1 MSTRAPWRVR
11 GRAGLLPAALVA
23 LSRLLLVIVL
33 LLPLF
38 SNGVCAAL
46 PPVDLTELSLED
58 LMDIRVTSTS
68 RRPQSV
74 AESAAAVF
82 VITQED
88 IRRSGVTSIPEALR
102 MVPGVEVAR
111 IDGNKWAVSVRGF
124 NGRFANKLLVMMDGR
139 SVYTPLF
146 SGVLWDAQD
155 TVLEDIE
162 RIEVVRGPGASLWGA
177 NAVNGVINI
186 VTKRARDTQGGLFVA
201 GGGTE
206 EQGFSTL
213 RYGGQFEDDAF
224 YRAYVKYF
232 NRDSQEFIDDG
243 DAADDWQVG
252 RAGFRMDWEPDDSP
266 DAITVQGDIYR
277 GVVGTTG
284 RQFSLT
290 TPFSQTVN
298 TDDDIF
304 GANLLTRWTHDF
316 DDGSDMA
323 LQVYYDLVSGDELGI
338 QLREQTFDVDFQ
350 HHFLIGDR
358 NDIIWGLGY
367 RLVDADFDD
376 SFTVSLNDDH
386 RTDHLV
392 SAFVQDEIALVED
405 ELRLTLG
412 SKFEY
417 NTYTDFEIQ
426 PTARLLWT
434 PDEQQSIWLAASRAT
449 RTPSQAED
457 SAELNT
463 VLGPTDAANPFPNP
477 FVLSVLGDTDLSSE
491 DVLSFELG
499 YRVQPTSDFSLDVAA
514 FYNIYDNLSSVETE
528 SFVITP
534 SPGFP
539 DFFCLFIPL
548 PGCLIT
554 GNSRF
559 DNLGSAESYGV
570 EVATDWRPES
580 WWRLQGAYTYLHMDI
595 DHGGAG
601 GFTVHSEG
609 RDPTHQLSL
618 RSSFDLGED
627 WELDFWG
634 RYVSELPERG
644 VDSYFTFDMRL
655 GWRPVDGVELAIVG
669 QNLVSSDQ
677 LEFTPELIDTTPTE
691 VQRAV
696 YGKVTVNF

>member
-11 GRAGLLPAALVA
+11 GRAGLFPAALVA
-23 LSRLLLVIVL
+23 FSRLSLIVVV

-224 YRAYVKYF
+224 YRAYVRYF

-290 TPFSQTVN
+290 APFSQTVN

-323 LQVYYDLVSGDELGI
+323 LQAYYDLVSGDELGI

-350 HHFLIGDR
+350 HHFLIGAR

-376 SFTVSLNDDH
+376 SFTVSLDDDH

-392 SAFVQDEIALVED
+392 SAFVQDEITLVED

-417 NTYTDFEIQ
+417 NSYTGFEIQ
-426 PTARLLWT
+426 PTGRLLWT
-434 PDEQQSIWLAASRAT
+434 PDQQQSIWLAASRAT

-457 SAELNT
+457 SIALNS
-463 VLGPTDAANPFPNP
+463 VLPPPLPPPLPPLPIPTQ
-477 FVLSVLGDTDLSSE
+477 LSVLGNPDQGSE
-491 DVLSFELG
+491 DVISFELG
-499 YRVQPTSDFSLDVAA
+499 YRVRPTEDLSLDFAA
-514 FYNIYDNLSSVETE
+514 FYNIYDNLASVEAE
-528 SFVITP
+528 SGALVPCPTPPFFVCFLGT
-534 SPGFP
+534 
-539 DFFCLFIPL
+539 
-548 PGCLIT
+548 
-554 GNSRF
+554 SRF
-559 DNLGSAESYGV
+559 DNLGSAESYGFEAAV
-570 EVATDWRPES
+570 DWRPES
-580 WWRLQGAYTYLHMDI
+580 WWRLQGAYTYLHLDI
-595 DHGGAG
+595 DHDGAG

-609 RDPTHQLSL
+609 RDPTHHLSL

-669 QNLVSSDQ
+669 QNLVGSDH
-677 LEFTPELIDTTPTE
+677 LEFTPELVDTTPTE
-691 VQRAV
+691 VQRSV

>member
-1 MSTRAPWRVR
+1 LS
-11 GRAGLLPAALVA
+11 AALVA
-23 LSRLLLVIVL
+23 SSRLLLVVVV

-58 LMDIRVTSTS
+58 LMNIRVTSTS

-82 VITQED
+82 VITQDD

-102 MVPGVEVAR
+102 MVPGVQVAR

-206 EQGFSTL
+206 EHGFSTL
-213 RYGGQFEDDAF
+213 RYGGQFDDDTS

-252 RAGFRMDWEPDDSP
+252 RAGFRMDWEPDGP
-266 DAITVQGDIYR
+266 DALTVQGDIYR
-277 GVVGTTG
+277 GEVGTTG
-284 RQFSLT
+284 AEFSLLP
-290 TPFSQTVN
+290 PFAQTVN
-298 TDDDIF
+298 TDDDIY
-304 GANLLTRWTHDF
+304 GANILGRWTHQF
-316 DDGSDMA
+316 EDGSDMA
-323 LQVYYDLVSGDELGI
+323 LQVYYDLVGGDELGI
-338 QLREQTFDVDFQ
+338 TLEEDTFDVDFQ
-350 HHFLIGDR
+350 HHFQFGDR
-358 NDIIWGLGY
+358 HDIIWGLGY

-376 SFTVSLNDDH
+376 SFTVSLDDDH
-386 RTDHLV
+386 RTDQLA
-392 SAFVQDEIALVED
+392 SAFIQDEITLLED

-417 NTYTDFEIQ
+417 NTYTGFEIQ

-434 PDEQQSIWLAASRAT
+434 PDTQQSVWLAASRAT

-457 SAELNT
+457 SIALNS
-463 VLGPTDAANPFPNP
+463 VLPPPLPPPLPPLPIPTQ
-477 FVLSVLGDTDLSSE
+477 LSVLGNSDQISE
-491 DVLSFELG
+491 DVISLELG
-499 YRVQPTSDFSLDVAA
+499 YRMSPDQDLSLDVAA
-514 FYNIYDNLSSVETE
+514 FYNIYDNLASVEPE
-528 SFVITP
+528 SGGLVPCPTPPFFVCFLGT
-534 SPGFP
+534 
-539 DFFCLFIPL
+539 
-548 PGCLIT
+548 
-554 GNSRF
+554 SRF
-559 DNLGSAESYGV
+559 DNLGSAVSYGF
-570 EVATDWRPES
+570 EGAADWRLES
-580 WWRLQGAYTYLHMDI
+580 WWRVQGAYTYLHLDV
-595 DHGGAG
+595 DYDGAD
-601 GFTVHSEG
+601 GFTVHAEG
-609 RDPTHQLSL
+609 RDPMHQLSL

-627 WELDFWG
+627 WELDLWG
-634 RYVSELPERG
+634 RYVSELEERG
-644 VDSYFTFDMRL
+644 VDGYFTFDIRL

-669 QNLVSSDQ
+669 QNLASDDH
-677 LEFTPELIDTTPTE
+677 LEFTPELINTTPTE
-691 VQRAV
+691 VPRSV

>member
-1 MSTRAPWRVR
+1 VR
-11 GRAGLLPAALVA
+11 GRAGLFPAALVA
-23 LSRLLLVIVL
+23 LSRLFLVVGV
-33 LLPLF
+33 LLPLY
-38 SNGVCAAL
+38 SNGACAAI

-58 LMDIRVTSTS
+58 LMNMRVTSTS

-111 IDGNKWAVSVRGF
+111 IDANKWAISVRGF
-124 NGRFANKLLVMMDGR
+124 NGRFANKLLVMIDGR

-155 TVLEDIE
+155 TVLADID

-186 VTKRARDTQGGLFVA
+186 VTKRARDTQGGLLVA

-213 RYGGQFEDDAF
+213 RYGGELNDETH

-252 RAGFRMDWEPDDSP
+252 RAGFRMDWEPDGP
-266 DAITVQGDIYR
+266 DALTVQGDIYR

-284 RQFSLT
+284 RIFSLT
-290 TPFSQTVN
+290 APFSQTVN

-304 GANLLTRWTHDF
+304 GANLLGRWTHDF
-316 DDGSDMA
+316 EDGSDMA

-338 QLREQTFDVDFQ
+338 QLAEQTFDVDFQ
-350 HHFLIGDR
+350 HHLEVGER

-367 RLVDADFDD
+367 RLIAADFED
-376 SFTVSLNDDH
+376 SFTVSLDDEH
-386 RTDHLV
+386 RTDHLL
-392 SAFVQDEIALVED
+392 SAFVQDEITLSED

-417 NTYTDFEIQ
+417 NTYTGFEIQ

-434 PDEQQSIWLAASRAT
+434 PDPRQSVWLAASRAT

-457 SAELNT
+457 SIALNS
-463 VLGPTDAANPFPNP
+463 VLDPADPNNPFPVP
-477 FVLSVLGDTDLSSE
+477 LQLSVLGNPDQRSEEVIAFEVGYRVNPITDLSF
-491 DVLSFELG
+491 DI
-499 YRVQPTSDFSLDVAA
+499 AA
-514 FYNIYDNLSSVETE
+514 FYNIYDDLASVEARPPLQII
-528 SFVITP
+528 FPCPTP
-534 SPGFP
+534 P
-539 DFFCLFIPL
+539 FCIL
-548 PGCLIT
+548 
-554 GNSRF
+554 GNSQF
-559 DNLGSAESYGV
+559 DNLGSGESYGF
-570 EVATDWRPES
+570 EVATDWRLES
-580 WWRLQGAYTYLHMDI
+580 WWRLQGAYTYLHLDL
-595 DHGGAG
+595 DHDGPG
-601 GFTVHSEG
+601 GFTVHAED
-609 RDPTHQLSL
+609 RDPNHQVSL
-618 RSSFDLGED
+618 RSAFDLGED

-634 RYVSELPERG
+634 RYVSELEERG
-644 VDSYFTFDMRL
+644 VDPYFTFDVRL

-669 QNLVSSDQ
+669 QNLASDDQ
-677 LEFTPELIDTTPTE
+677 LEFTPELVDTTPTE
-691 VQRAV
+691 VQRSV